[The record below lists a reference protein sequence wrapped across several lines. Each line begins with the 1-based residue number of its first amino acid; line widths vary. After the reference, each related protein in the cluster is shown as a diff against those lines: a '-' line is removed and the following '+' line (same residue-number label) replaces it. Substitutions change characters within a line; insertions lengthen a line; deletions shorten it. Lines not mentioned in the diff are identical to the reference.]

1 MSDEIKKFRTACNS
15 CIFAISEPSPS
26 YDGAPRQVGCEIG
39 RTDKFAIKDRLIVG
53 QDKFFIV
60 DGICNTCRG
69 EKWKDKHQ
77 GLNLVSAVLKEIE
90 LTVDMVL
97 YSVDDVCDRLAWKV
111 GRAVG
116 ACVKQKKIKPSS
128 IIVVIKNSHAPFQ
141 EIYATIQDLTQ
152 EHDIP
157 FQLIKVMEDGAD
169 VGRCVE
175 MGINKCKHQ
184 YTAIFDIEHTIPNN
198 VITRLNNLV
207 NYEMK
212 RILMVNPINSYNG
225 LIITTQV
232 FEMLGK
238 NYNLPIF
245 EKVREVAEEQLKENL
260 IINWES
266 L

>member
-1 MSDEIKKFRTACNS
+1 MSEEIKKFRTACNS

-26 YDGAPRQVGCEIG
+26 LDGAPRQVGCELG
-39 RTDKFAIKDRLIVG
+39 RTDKFSMKERLFTG
-53 QDKFFIV
+53 PDGFFIV

-69 EKWKDKHQ
+69 EKWKGKHE
-77 GLNLVSAVLKEIE
+77 GVDLVSVVLKEIE

-128 IIVVIKNSHAPFQ
+128 IIVVVKNNEAPFQ
-141 EIYATIQDLTQ
+141 EIYSIIQDLTQ

-157 FQLIKVMEDGAD
+157 FQLVRVMEDDAD

-175 MGINKCKHQ
+175 MGIEKCKHQ
-184 YTAIFDIEHTIPNN
+184 YTAVFDVEHTIPNN
-198 VITRLNNLV
+198 VIVRLDELV
-207 NYEMK
+207 NHDMK
-212 RILMVNPINSYNG
+212 RVLMVNPIISYNG

-238 NYNLPIF
+238 NYNFPIF
-245 EKVREVAEEQLKENL
+245 QKVQEVAEEQLKESL